1 MSPAGADSV
10 VPFPTADVTVAA
22 TAHEQRIPRS
32 FFGLSTEYW
41 TLPQDELHVALYTHI
56 LSMLHVPGDGRYI
69 LRIGGDS
76 TSRTLYDPQIRV
88 PPRWAFELTPAFITQ
103 TARIV
108 KEMRLR
114 VILDL
119 NLITGDPELAGA
131 WAKIAHASFPPGS
144 ILGFEIGNEPD
155 LYHRAFWVYAT
166 GGEQF
171 SGAALPLGITPDSYA
186 QDYRAY
192 ARVLHRLV
200 PDVPL
205 VAPALADPTTHINWI
220 HTLLAGPHP
229 DLGLVSGHRY
239 PYATCSLPGS
249 PVYPTIARILSEQA
263 TTGTARGVEPAI
275 RLAHEHGLPFRL
287 TEINSVTCG
296 GTPGVSNAFAT
307 ALWAPDAAFEYVRAG
322 ARGVNLHARV
332 TSVNDPFAFDRH
344 GVIAHPLLYG
354 MILFAR
360 TLGVDAR
367 LLSAHVSHAPPSLK
381 AWVVHIAGN
390 RLHVLLIN
398 KGSRARQ
405 VSLDLPAR
413 GPATVQ
419 RLLAPGPAALGG
431 ETFGGQRLNEAA
443 QWVGDPE
450 HETIPRARGRYLVPL
465 PAYSAALLTL
475 SSAPAI
481 GP

>member
-22 TAHEQRIPRS
+22 TAHEQRIPHS

-119 NLITGDPELAGA
+119 NLITETPNSPARGRRSPIRLV
-131 WAKIAHASFPPGS
+131 SSGS

-155 LYHRAFWVYAT
+155 LYHRTFWVFAT
-166 GGEQF
+166 GVEQF
-171 SGAALPLGITPDSYA
+171 SGAQLPLGITPDSYA

-205 VAPALADPTTHINWI
+205 VAPWRLPTRRPTSLDRNAARRAAFRSRRGERAPLSVRHVL
-220 HTLLAGPHP
+220 TARLAGLS
-229 DLGLVSGHRY
+229 D
-239 PYATCSLPGS
+239 
-249 PVYPTIARILSEQA
+249 IARILSEQA

-275 RLAHEHGLPFRL
+275 HSRTSTACRSVSPRS
-287 TEINSVTCG
+287 TPSPAAAARASVTLSRPPCG
-296 GTPGVSNAFAT
+296 HRTRSSST
-307 ALWAPDAAFEYVRAG
+307 SAPVRA
-322 ARGVNLHARV
+322 ASTSTRGSTR
-332 TSVNDPFAFDRH
+332 S
-344 GVIAHPLLYG
+344 
-354 MILFAR
+354 
-360 TLGVDAR
+360 
-367 LLSAHVSHAPPSLK
+367 
-381 AWVVHIAGN
+381 
-390 RLHVLLIN
+390 
-398 KGSRARQ
+398 
-405 VSLDLPAR
+405 
-413 GPATVQ
+413 
-419 RLLAPGPAALGG
+419 
-431 ETFGGQRLNEAA
+431 
-443 QWVGDPE
+443 
-450 HETIPRARGRYLVPL
+450 TIPSRSP
-465 PAYSAALLTL
+465 
-475 SSAPAI
+475 APA
-481 GP
+481 